1 MEPGGKAGLYPAG
14 GLRTMT
20 TRDRQVETGARNR
33 KSRLLLGLSVL
44 AVGAGVAV
52 WWSWRASQAP
62 APARRAAAPV
72 RTARIQQG
80 RVEETIRLTGVTAA
94 ERYAGLLAPQLRG
107 SRGGGGLNVSIAS
120 RTSRTYSISGTFAS
134 TTTSSGSSTSAT
146 SGSSASTASRAST
159 SGTSTAATS
168 GSGESGGGSGSELA
182 GSGGPQSGS
191 LARSVGSV
199 TMARIGGGGG
209 GGGGGSSVG
218 GGRGGGG
225 GGGGG
230 GGFSLGLSRGGSDF
244 TLTLEKVVP
253 PGTFVKKGEI
263 VAEFD
268 RQYMLTRVD
277 DYRATMDQV
286 EAGMRILEADLEVER
301 KSHQQSIESAKA
313 DLEKAQIDLKTV
325 PVQSAIMTERLRLI
339 AEHAE
344 ARYKQLLKEVSLKE
358 ITYAADRRIAE
369 LEREQARNELRRAEA
384 NADRLLIRAPID
396 GVVVM
401 ESIFRS
407 GEMARIQA
415 GDQLAPG
422 MLFMRIVDLSSMLVQ
437 ARANQVDVERIRIGA
452 RARVRFDAYPDLELP
467 ARVHAIAPMPAS
479 GGFRAAYVKEVPVVL
494 KLEKLD
500 PRVVPDL
507 SVSADV
513 VLDSEDNAV
522 VAPLAGIFRD
532 SADSPCYA
540 FVQRPGGWERRPVE
554 LGVKNHVV
562 AAVRSGLRPGEVIAL
577 ERPPAGRK

>member
-1 MEPGGKAGLYPAG
+1 
-14 GLRTMT
+14 MT
-20 TRDRQVETGARNR
+20 KLERQAETRAR
-33 KSRLLLGLSVL
+33 SRRWKVLLGLSVVV
-44 AVGAGVAV
+44 VGAGFAI

-62 APARRAAAPV
+62 APARSGVARI
-72 RTARIQQG
+72 RTARVQPG

-134 TTTSSGSSTSAT
+134 TTASSGSSTSTGTSTSASSASRASTGGAAVASAAT
-146 SGSSASTASRAST
+146 SGSSEGGASSS
-159 SGTSTAATS
+159 SGADL
-168 GSGESGGGSGSELA
+168 GGG
-182 GSGGPQSGS
+182 GGGRQSGS
-191 LARSVGSV
+191 LARSVGAM
-199 TMARIGGGGG
+199 TMARVGGGGG
-209 GGGGGSSVG
+209 GGGGGGMGG
-218 GGRGGGG
+218 GGRGGG

-230 GGFSLGLSRGGSDF
+230 GGFSLGLMRGGSDF

-253 PGTFVKKGEI
+253 PGTFVRKGDI

-268 RQYMLTRVD
+268 RQYMLNRVD

-301 KSHQQSIESAKA
+301 KAHQQSIESAKA
-313 DLEKAQIDLKTV
+313 DLEKAQIDLKTI
-325 PVQSAIMTERLRLI
+325 PVQSAIMTERLKLI

-396 GVVVM
+396 GIVVM

-467 ARVHAIAPMPAS
+467 ARVHAIAPMPIS

-513 VLDSEDNAV
+513 VLDAEDNAV

-532 SADSPCYA
+532 SADGPPYV
-540 FVQRPGGWERRPVE
+540 FVQQPGGWERRPVE
-554 LGVKNHVV
+554 LGVRNHVV
-562 AAVRSGLRPGEVIAL
+562 AAIRSGLRPGEVIAL

>member
-1 MEPGGKAGLYPAG
+1 MTSQHRQTQSSAG
-14 GLRTMT
+14 R
-20 TRDRQVETGARNR
+20 R
-33 KSRLLLGLSVL
+33 KWLLLL
-44 AVGAGVAV
+44 AIGILGAAGVAV
-52 WWSWRASQAP
+52 WWSWKSSRGPQAVGQRP
-62 APARRAAAPV
+62 TPL
-72 RTARIQQG
+72 RTATAQRG
-80 RVEETIRLTGVTAA
+80 RVEETIRLTGVTAP
-94 ERYAGLLAPQLRG
+94 ERYAGLLAPQLHG

-120 RTSRTYSISGTFAS
+120 RTSRTYSISGTFAGTTGSAGS
-134 TTTSSGSSTSAT
+134 TGSSGAT
-146 SGSSASTASRAST
+146 TASRAAT
-159 SGTSTAATS
+159 SGTSTASTAAS
-168 GSGESGGGSGSELA
+168 GAGEGGGASADL
-182 GSGGPQSGS
+182 GGGGGRQSGS

-209 GGGGGSSVG
+209 GGSASGA

-225 GGGGG
+225 GTGG
-230 GGFSLGLSRGGSDF
+230 GGFALGLSRGGSDF
-244 TLTLEKVVP
+244 TLTLQKVVP
-253 PGTFVKKGEI
+253 PGTFVKKGDI

-268 RQYMLTRVD
+268 RQYMLTRLD

-301 KSHQQSIESAKA
+301 KAHQQSIESAKA

-325 PVQSAIMTERLRLI
+325 PVQSAIMTERLKLI

-369 LEREQARNELRRAEA
+369 LEREQARNELKRAEA
-384 NADRLLIRAPID
+384 NAERLLIRAPID
-396 GVVVM
+396 GIVVM

-422 MLFMRIVDLSSMLVQ
+422 MLFMRIVDLTSMLVQ

-452 RARVRFDAYPDLELP
+452 HARVRFDAFPDLELP
-467 ARVHAIAPMPAS
+467 ARVHAIAPMPVS

-513 VLDSEDNAV
+513 VLDSEDEAV
-522 VAPLAGIFRD
+522 LVPLAGVFRD
-532 SADSPCYA
+532 SPDGQPYV
-540 FVQRPGGWERRPVE
+540 FVQKPGGWERRPVE
-554 LGVKNHVV
+554 LGLRNHLV
-562 AAVRSGLRPGEVIAL
+562 AAVRSGLRPGEIVAL